1 MTVVI
6 HIVGVVLENGLL
18 TILLRSYMW
27 QETLAFLQG
36 QLLQA
41 QEHIN
46 IAFPSFIKYSIVSL
60 LLSLYQGKAFK
71 VCSRSSEMS

>member
-6 HIVGVVLENGLL
+6 HIVGIVLENGLL
-18 TILLRSYMW
+18 TILLRVYMW

-46 IAFPSFIKYSIVSL
+46 IAYSSFIKYSIVSL
-60 LLSLYQGKAFK
+60 LLSLYRGKAFK
-71 VCSRSSEMS
+71 LCSRSSEMS